1 MSDLKTQINTN
12 RRNVIIGLAALMF
25 LFFALINAISVLI
38 VGFNGFQVAFSSIL
52 SNIGV
57 ARFFAILLILIPIV
71 IVVDE
76 FINFK
81 ANLPAKL
88 KENFGTCMFGL
99 GVLLA
104 IIFAISLPTGVSLGW
119 GGILYILFALAGI
132 AVCNIN
138 KIMK

>member
-12 RRNVIIGLAALMF
+12 RRNIIIGLAALMF

-38 VGFNGFQVAFSSIL
+38 VGFNGFQVVFSSIL
-52 SNIGV
+52 SGLGV
-57 ARFFAILLILIPIV
+57 ARFFAILLILLPIV

-81 ANLPAKL
+81 EKLPAQL
-88 KENFGTCMFGL
+88 KEYFGTCMFGL
-99 GVLLA
+99 SIVLT
-104 IIFAISLPTGVSLGW
+104 IIFAISLPLGTSLGW

-132 AVCNIN
+132 LVCNIN